1 MRKLFNNRGVG
12 LLELIAIFM
21 LASLLAMAIC
31 SVLFGRV
38 WP

>member
-1 MRKLFNNRGVG
+1 MRKLFNNKGVG

-31 SVLFGRV
+31 SVVFGGM

>member
-12 LLELIAIFM
+12 LLELIAIF

-31 SVLFGRV
+31 SVIFGGV
-38 WP
+38 WS